1 MLRLLPLLCCRGVVF
16 LLVEAMIFLFLF
28 LFLSFLFFRFER
40 LFLKFWAKKTSLT
53 DETPAKKTQKEAA
66 KEIWRCDWSL
76 LKPRAFLSNVSL
88 FFLLC
93 CCCCSLVEQKES
105 HALPDRLKSP
115 NERMIS
121 KRLSDLR
128 LLLWS
133 DVRSSKTPLSF
144 DDDTNEI
151 LSFSLS
157 LLSLSKSF
165 LNKTLLPN
173 ARTTSTK
180 RESLALVEHFFVRF
194 CSRNALR
201 VFYYAREFSRVQ

>member
-1 MLRLLPLLCCRGVVF
+1 
-16 LLVEAMIFLFLF
+16 MIFLFLF
-28 LFLSFLFFRFER
+28 LFLSSLFFRFER
-40 LFLKFWAKKTSLT
+40 LFLKFWAKKTSFLT

-66 KEIWRCDWSL
+66 LKEIWRCDWSL
-76 LKPRAFLSNVSL
+76 LKPRAFLSNISL
-88 FFLLC
+88 FCALFR
-93 CCCCSLVEQKES
+93 CCCSLVEQKES
-105 HALPDRLKSP
+105 HALSDRLKSP

-121 KRLSDLR
+121 KRLSDLL

-157 LLSLSKSF
+157 LCLSQKVF
-165 LNKTLLPN
+165 LL
-173 ARTTSTK
+173 K
-180 RESLALVEHFFVRF
+180 RVFQTRGRRQQKENIALVEHFFVRF

-201 VFYYAREFSRVQ
+201 VFYYAREFSRVVQ